1 MKGGEVMKTIKIFIA
16 TLMLTL
22 TLSIMP
28 THALSKSNALKIA
41 RKALPSQG
49 YLIKSE
55 HKKGLWEFTFK
66 NKNRKIEWE
75 VEVSESA
82 KMALK
87 LEMER
92 KQYEGGRRYKISSA
106 KAKSNV
112 LKKFKNITVTKVR
125 KTRDD
130 GLIYRVSFKHKKYT
144 ATADVNAQTGKV
156 QGYTKNFF
164 ATKTTSAIISK
175 DKAVS
180 IAKKRIP
187 NANLRK
193 VKLEVEKGTLVYE
206 VELIKG
212 RIEYEVTIN
221 AKTGKIIEVDID

>member
-1 MKGGEVMKTIKIFIA
+1 MKGGEVMKTIKLFIA

>member
-1 MKGGEVMKTIKIFIA
+1 MKTIKLFIA

-41 RKALPSQG
+41 RKTLPSQG

-144 ATADVNAQTGKV
+144 ATADVNAQSGKV

>member
-1 MKGGEVMKTIKIFIA
+1 MKTIKTIIA

-75 VEVSESA
+75 VKVSESA
-82 KMALK
+82 KMAIK

-92 KQYEGGRRYKISSA
+92 KQYEGGKVYKISSNAA
-106 KAKSNV
+106 KNAV

-156 QGYTKNFF
+156 QGYTKRFIV
-164 ATKTTSAIISK
+164 TKSTSSVISR

>member
-1 MKGGEVMKTIKIFIA
+1 VKGGEVMKTIKLFIA

-55 HKKGLWEFTFK
+55 HKKGIWDFTFK

-156 QGYTKNFF
+156 QGYTKRFIV
-164 ATKTTSAIISK
+164 AKSTSSVISRAKAI
-175 DKAVS
+175 S
-180 IAKKRIP
+180 IAKKRVP
-187 NANLRK
+187 NSTVRK
-193 VKLEVEKGTLVYE
+193 VELDVEKGTLVYE
-206 VELIKG
+206 IELVKG
-212 RIEYEVTIN
+212 RTEYDITIN
-221 AKTGKIIEVDID
+221 AKTGKIIEVDVD

>member
-1 MKGGEVMKTIKIFIA
+1 MKTIKIFIA

-55 HKKGLWEFTFK
+55 HKKGIWDFTFK

>member
-1 MKGGEVMKTIKIFIA
+1 MKTIKLFIA

-144 ATADVNAQTGKV
+144 ATADVNAQSGKV

>member
-1 MKGGEVMKTIKIFIA
+1 MKTIKLFIA

>member
-1 MKGGEVMKTIKIFIA
+1 VKGGEVMKTIKTIIA

-28 THALSKSNALKIA
+28 SNALSKNKALTIA
-41 RKALPSQG
+41 RNALPSVG
-49 YLIKSE
+49 YLQKTK
-55 HKKGLWEFTFK
+55 HKKGLWDFTFK

-75 VEVSESA
+75 VKVSESA
-82 KMALK
+82 KMAIK

-92 KQYEGGRRYKISSA
+92 KQYEGGKVYKISSSAA
-106 KAKSNV
+106 KKAV
-112 LKKFKNITVTKVR
+112 LKKFKNITVTKVS

-130 GLIYRVSFKHKKYT
+130 GRIYRVSFKHKKYT
-144 ATADVNAQTGKV
+144 ATADVNAQSGKV

>member
-1 MKGGEVMKTIKIFIA
+1 MKTIKLFIA

-41 RKALPSQG
+41 RKTLPSQG